1 MSSTRRMRVIC
12 FRRSSRHLVIEM
24 SLCAERLASRAAKL
38 VCIWAFI
45 FFVIAPVMAGPHAL
59 VPIPKPH
66 FTIDLVS
73 PSIGKPTTGGP
84 ITAGAILDAP
94 GPVVTYAASG
104 LRLFHPADELDEMSG
119 NRIDVGVADKFV
131 ILFGVDRASV
141 GARGPDPSL
150 LPSRPFNVLDQA
162 MRHQAAGD
170 TFMTLDLY
178 TRSGGPLPLEGFRL
192 LAAKNN
198 TLVINQGDTGGGDY
212 DMIEDVSPLMDLP
225 PGTPID
231 NGDGIYY
238 EPVPPLWGG
247 VPQWPAVRDAVLGED
262 ERTGAERGIAVYL
275 YFTLSRNSP
284 SLAQLPPP
292 GSGANVYVDSN
303 PNTPFTENLYVT
315 AAQLGL
321 TGGPTGDDI
330 DGLMV
335 FDGGVQG
342 VFNAGTDQ
350 VIFSLTPN
358 SPSLG
363 FSFSAADLFTSNGG
377 GVFALYATADDL
389 GLLPSD
395 NVDNLELIKTTN
407 AATTAFNS
415 AIYYVIP
422 GDFDGDGVLT
432 ADDCGQ
438 FAGCYTGEGGV
449 ATLPCESFDQDADGD
464 VDCLDWRNN
473 TIIFKQLNGGAV
485 CPPLSVPEFVSA
497 LLGSPLVPAH
507 ECMADMNLDGKANGA
522 DVGPYVKTVLGP

>member
-1 MSSTRRMRVIC
+1 MSSTRRMRVDSL
-12 FRRSSRHLVIEM
+12 RRSDHHLVTGHC
-24 SLCAERLASRAAKL
+24 LRAERWASRAAKP
-38 VCIWAFI
+38 VCFGAFLFI
-45 FFVIAPVMAGPHAL
+45 VAAPVMAGPHAL

-66 FTIDLVS
+66 FTIDLAS
-73 PSIGKPTTGGP
+73 PSIGKPTIGGP

-131 ILFGVDRASV
+131 ILFGVDRTSV

-150 LPSRPFNVLDQA
+150 LPSRPFNVQDQA
-162 MRHQAAGD
+162 TRHQAAGD

-178 TRSGGPLPLEGFRL
+178 TRSGGPLPLEAFRL
-192 LAAKNN
+192 IATKNN
-198 TLVINQGDTGGGDY
+198 TLVINQGDSGGIDY
-212 DMIEDVSPLMDLP
+212 DLVEDVSPLMDLP

-231 NGDGIYY
+231 EGDGMYY
-238 EPVPPLWGG
+238 EPVPPLLAGG
-247 VPQWPAVRDAVLGED
+247 PQWPAVRDAVSGD
-262 ERTGAERGIAVYL
+262 DGGANRGIAVYL

-292 GSGANVYVDSN
+292 GSGANVYVDTD

-321 TGGPTGDDI
+321 VGGPTGDDI

-342 VFNAGTDQ
+342 VFDTGIDQ

-363 FSFSAADLFTSNGG
+363 ITFSAADLFTSNGG
-377 GVFALYATADDL
+377 GVFNLYARADDL
-389 GLLPSD
+389 GLLSTD
-395 NVDNLELIKTTN
+395 NVDNLELIKTTDS
-407 AATTAFNS
+407 AATAFNS
-415 AIYYVIP
+415 AIYLVIP
-422 GDFDGDGVLT
+422 GDYDGDGVLT

-449 ATLPCESFDQDADGD
+449 ATLSCGSFDQDADGD

-473 TIIFKQLNGGAV
+473 TIIFMQLNGGAV
-485 CPPLSVPEFVSA
+485 CPPLTIPEFVSA